1 MPVAVSPSA
10 RVAGRVARG
19 RGHRA
24 GGGGIRRSPVGLRRM
39 AWRRLR
45 AAGACLGL
53 GVGLGGGSEVGEV
66 SLSKARQFGALATL
80 PPGPAAVLEP
90 PPSEQCGWPRGYAY
104 VKAVR

>member
-1 MPVAVSPSA
+1 M
-10 RVAGRVARG
+10 
-19 RGHRA
+19 
-24 GGGGIRRSPVGLRRM
+24 
-39 AWRRLR
+39 
-45 AAGACLGL
+45 
-53 GVGLGGGSEVGEV
+53 GGGSEVGEV